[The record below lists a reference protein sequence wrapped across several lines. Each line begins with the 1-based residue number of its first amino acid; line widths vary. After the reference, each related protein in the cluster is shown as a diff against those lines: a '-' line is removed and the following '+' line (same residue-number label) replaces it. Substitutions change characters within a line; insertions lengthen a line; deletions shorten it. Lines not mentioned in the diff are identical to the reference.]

1 MNQADGVG
9 PPRTL
14 RPLNLLAW
22 VLAVWTLLTTI
33 AATVAGY
40 SALPYEDEWD
50 TWLSY
55 LRQGYSLPWFFALH
69 NDHRIAAPRVLF
81 AIDHLAFDGRRWF
94 LLVSSFA
101 LQALLAL
108 LLWRLA
114 RRGTVR
120 DRHQDPVLGAAIVC
134 CLFSAQQALNFYWG
148 FQVQFFMVYAAGAA
162 ALFAL
167 LRSAAAA
174 YATRRR
180 AWFAASL
187 LLAVVCTYS
196 MANGIFI
203 WPVLLL
209 TAVWLKVPRPGLAL
223 AAGGAVLLPA
233 LYFHGWHAS
242 KLDGAVPIARMMV
255 FALANLGS
263 PLVPLV
269 ASLGAGARVAV
280 IATALAGAA
289 LLAGAAGAWVSL
301 WRNRERFS
309 SEQAVVAHFALF
321 VAAASFAIA
330 SGRGHLP
337 LDAAFRSRYITPP
350 YIFWV
355 CLLILA
361 WPRLR
366 CWHAPAPHAMVCAAL
381 LFGVAIHQ
389 PAKLREA
396 ARFGAGFHLGEAAV
410 ADGVSDPTAWLS
422 VFRSAAEAAPAVDY
436 LRAYRLSIFTE
447 RWTHWPGLPLAS
459 RFSID
464 RNPGACQG
472 SFEEATPVTEPPQ
485 PGWRL
490 SGQGR
495 YPGASASPGFVV
507 FADPAGTIAGVA
519 PVAAGRWMGYVPS
532 GPASITAYVV
542 EPDGKTLCSL
552 GSRVLGP

>member
-1 MNQADGVG
+1 LNQANAVG
-9 PPRTL
+9 APRTL
-14 RPLNLLAW
+14 RLLNLLAW
-22 VLAVWTLLTTI
+22 ALALWTLLTTI
-33 AATVAGY
+33 AATVAAY

-55 LRQGYSLPWFFALH
+55 LRRGYGLGWFFALH

-94 LLVSSFA
+94 LLVSSFV

-114 RRGTVR
+114 RRATVR
-120 DRHQDPVLGAAIVC
+120 DRDEDGVLGAAIVC

-174 YATRRR
+174 SAVRRG

-187 LLAVVCTYS
+187 LLAAVCTYS

-223 AAGGAVLLPA
+223 AAAGTVLLPA

-242 KLDGAVPIARMMV
+242 KLDGAVPIARTAA

-263 PLVPLV
+263 PLVPLL
-269 ASLGAGARVAV
+269 ARLGAGVRVAV
-280 IATALAGAA
+280 IATALVGAA

-301 WRNRERFS
+301 WRNRARFS
-309 SEQAVVAHFALF
+309 SEHAVLAHFALF

-330 SGRGHLP
+330 SGRAHLP

-350 YIFWV
+350 YIFWL

-389 PAKLREA
+389 TGKLREA
-396 ARFGAGFHLGEAAV
+396 ARFGAGFHRGEVAV
-410 ADGVSDPTAWLS
+410 VDGVSDPTAWLS
-422 VFRSAAEAAPAVDY
+422 VFRSAAEAQPAVDY
-436 LRAYRLSIFTE
+436 LRATRLSIFTE

-464 RNPGACQG
+464 PNSGACQG
-472 SFEEATPVTEPPQ
+472 RLEEAAPVTEPPQ
-485 PGWRL
+485 PGWSL
-490 SGQGR
+490 SGQAM
-495 YPGASASPGFVV
+495 YPGTTASPRFVV

-532 GPASITAYVV
+532 GPASITAYGV

-552 GSRVLGP
+552 GSRALGP